1 MGVGQEPGQG
11 VAQGGERRGGR
22 QPGLQAG
29 GGRAKAAQLEV
40 VEAEAGGLH
49 FLLAAPL
56 GPSILEPD
64 LQNKQTQ
71 KVNRQVEA
79 FNSCWST
86 LLYNLQYSTVT
97 LYFKNPLFST
107 LITSYN
113 TQNPTIY
120 SP

>member
-29 GGRAKAAQLEV
+29 GSCAKAAQLEV

-97 LYFKNPLFST
+97 LYFKNPIFST
-107 LITSYN
+107 LITFCN